1 MFGAS
6 DAGSGCSHADP
17 IRVSVTEKR
26 RLGPFSVSP
35 IGLGAMRLAG
45 PNVFGPPANR
55 NGAIALLRAAVDLG
69 VDHIDTAQYY
79 GPAVVNELI
88 RAALHPYP
96 PELVLVSKVGAKRGN
111 KGEVFADDEPGRLR
125 HGIEENL
132 RTLGVNRIGIVNLR
146 LMRNVSPDSFFDDQ
160 LEAMTLARDVG
171 LIRAVGLSNVT
182 LAHLLHALKFT
193 EIACVQNEFHPLDRT
208 SQPVLDECAKRGIAF
223 VPFAPLGFGSSS
235 VLGNV
240 SLADVAAQSGCT
252 PAQACLAWQLAVAPN
267 VLLIPGTSSLH
278 HLHENVASIG
288 VRLDDRAFEQIS
300 QL

>member
-6 DAGSGCSHADP
+6 GTGSWCSNAVP
-17 IRVSVTEKR
+17 QQLRVTDER

-55 NGAIALLRAAVDLG
+55 SDAIALLRAAVGLG

-96 PELVLVSKVGAKRGN
+96 PELILVSKVGAKRG
-111 KGEVFADDEPGRLR
+111 KRGEVFADDEPARLR
-125 HGIEENL
+125 QGIEDNL
-132 RTLGVNRIGIVNLR
+132 RTLGINRIGVVNLR
-146 LMRNVSPDSFFDDQ
+146 LMRNAAPDSLFDDQ
-160 LEAMTLARDVG
+160 LEAMTLARDDG

-193 EIACVQNEFHPLDRT
+193 EIACVQNEFHLDDRT
-208 SQPVLDECAKRGIAF
+208 SQPVLDECAQRGIAF

-240 SLADVAAQSGCT
+240 TLGHVAARSGCT

-278 HLHENVASIG
+278 HLHENLATTG
-288 VRLDDRAFEQIS
+288 VHLDDRALQLLS